1 MEEAL
6 NTVIHVINFVT
17 IFEDQTNNIG
27 GDMEEALNTVIHV
40 INFVTSN

>member
-6 NTVIHVINFVT
+6 KTVIHVINFVIPT
-17 IFEDQTNNIG
+17 SNTG